1 MPSKISDL
9 LGGLIGGLLF
19 ILIGSIIVYFSWS
32 SYSKRQHVLDRGV
45 QTEAT
50 VVELIRIESSS
61 GGKRHKS
68 GRSHYYPVMSF
79 SDTQGFPQRIKS
91 EQDYYLRP
99 GTRAQIAYLAGNP
112 LRMEILPPKGL
123 LILQLFIGGGGLFS
137 FVGLGIIVA
146 SLRSC
151 FRKQAITPPTPY

>member
-9 LGGLIGGLLF
+9 LGGSFGGLLF

-32 SYSKRQHVLDRGV
+32 SHSKRQHVLDRGV

-68 GRSHYYPVMSF
+68 GRSHY
-79 SDTQGFPQRIKS
+79 
-91 EQDYYLRP
+91 
-99 GTRAQIAYLAGNP
+99 
-112 LRMEILPPKGL
+112 
-123 LILQLFIGGGGLFS
+123 
-137 FVGLGIIVA
+137 
-146 SLRSC
+146 
-151 FRKQAITPPTPY
+151 